1 MPHTE
6 ITAFQVFRKKF
17 LSNLICRSLK
27 MELFQKITIIYFESG
42 CNKVLEKLNV
52 FVLNIQE
59 ILHTPLNI

>member
-6 ITAFQVFRKKF
+6 ITPSIQKEISVKLDLQEFKNGIILKNYCK
-17 LSNLICRSLK
+17 LSILK
-27 MELFQKITIIYFESG
+27 SG